1 MNGLNADRGGKNNMA
16 QPQQEA
22 VAKVCYK
29 QQDKELIYK
38 LTKSI
43 TLVGRDPTC
52 DLQLLD
58 DPFVSRHHAEIQ
70 VKPDGIYIVDLNSRN
85 GVFIIAARWVTS
97 EPDTPYFRIGKD
109 LFKKLVK
116 DTEKLETHDII
127 LIGNT
132 ELRMEF

>member
-1 MNGLNADRGGKNNMA
+1 MNGSNTDRGGKNNMA
-16 QPQQEA
+16 QPQQGA
-22 VAKVCYK
+22 VAKVFYK
-29 QQDKELIYK
+29 QHGKELFYE

-52 DLQLLD
+52 DLQLLE

-70 VKPDGIYIVDLNSRN
+70 VKPDGIYIVDLKSRN
-85 GVFIIAARWVTS
+85 GVFIIAARWATS
-97 EPDTPYFRIGKD
+97 EPDTPYFRVGKD

-116 DTEKLETHDII
+116 DTEKLETYDII

-132 ELRMEF
+132 ELKIEF